1 MKQQGLAEP
10 LKVESDEGST
20 LRSELAKKEN
30 FIEELKKEIEVNI
43 CNYVHV
49 YMYVCVHY
57 LRMFHV
63 CTVSTYLYSYFIAIN
78 FNLMNT

>member
-1 MKQQGLAEP
+1 MKQQELAEP
-10 LKVESDEGST
+10 LKVESDERST
-20 LRSELAKKEN
+20 LRSELVKKEN

-57 LRMFHV
+57 LCSMYV
-63 CTVSTYLYSYFIAIN
+63 LYLRTCIVI
-78 FNLMNT
+78 LL